1 MAPGPALPRL
11 VHVTTVPESLWA
23 FFTGQIRHMVA
34 HGLHVEAVSS
44 PGRFLDLFAA
54 SEGAPVHAVPM
65 ARRPSPVADL
75 VSLVRL
81 VLLLRRLR
89 PDIVHAHTPKAGL
102 LAMLAARFL
111 RVPVRIYHIH
121 GFPFLT
127 ATGLRRALLRGAE
140 AVACRAATR
149 VLCVSRSVAEA
160 AVREGVCGGKPV
172 GVPAAGLFNGI
183 DATARFSPERAGAD
197 ARAQCRARLGIPA
210 DARVVGF
217 VGRLVRDKGV
227 VELAAA
233 WTTLARSDPKLHL
246 LACGAAEADDAVP
259 PAVMDALRAD
269 PRVHLAGEVLEIPPY
284 YAAMDVLA
292 LPSYREGF
300 PLVPM
305 EAAAMALP
313 VVATR
318 VPGCVDAVID
328 GVTGTLVAAGDAD
341 GLAGALRRYLDDA
354 RLGAEHGAAARARV
368 LAEFRQEVVWDAL
381 LLEYRALLSA
391 AGRPWSGR

>member
-1 MAPGPALPRL
+1 M
-11 VHVTTVPESLWA
+11 
-23 FFTGQIRHMVA
+23 
-34 HGLHVEAVSS
+34 
-44 PGRFLDLFAA
+44 
-54 SEGAPVHAVPM
+54 
-65 ARRPSPVADL
+65 
-75 VSLVRL
+75 
-81 VLLLRRLR
+81 
-89 PDIVHAHTPKAGL
+89 
-102 LAMLAARFL
+102 
-111 RVPVRIYHIH
+111 
-121 GFPFLT
+121 
-127 ATGLRRALLRGAE
+127 
-140 AVACRAATR
+140 
-149 VLCVSRSVAEA
+149 
-160 AVREGVCGGKPV
+160 
-172 GVPAAGLFNGI
+172 PAAGLFNGI

-354 RLGAEHGAAARARV
+354 RLGAEHGRRPAHACWPSSGRRWCGMPCCWSIGHCCRLPAAPGQDADVASPPASDRA
-368 LAEFRQEVVWDAL
+368 
-381 LLEYRALLSA
+381 SA
-391 AGRPWSGR
+391 AP